1 MRSHKESISKAA
13 INRVIR
19 DYLGQYKKY
28 PFSSAVGLFVPALGS
43 ILIFFIPPLI
53 IARIVNTFSA
63 QGDTSISALSLW
75 IGLFAFSWFMGE
87 VLWRIGMHALIRA
100 ESASIQDLHKQ
111 SFHELIQRDYHFFTN
126 HFVGTI
132 TKQTIAY
139 ARNFEKFTD
148 TMSFQVINNIIP
160 MIFACV
166 ILWQYS
172 PVIPLVLLACIVGT
186 IFIALPIIR
195 RRMKLVIARHDAQSK
210 TVGML
215 SDSISNILTVKSFAQ
230 EVSEETSFAA
240 CVDDTMMKWKKAANY
255 QNLRFDTVISPIY
268 VMTNVLGLIMSLFF
282 VHRLNLP
289 TGTLVVIYSYY
300 ASVTRTFWDI
310 NRVYRDLESCISES
324 AEFTQMV
331 LKPAEIQDKVHAPS
345 LVVKKAAI
353 TFKNVHFSY
362 GKKQEDKDMFLSKFD
377 LAIKSNQKIGLVGP
391 SGGGKT
397 TITKL
402 LLRFLDIKRGSISID
417 GQDISHVTQTS
428 LRDHIAY
435 VPQEPLLFHQSL
447 YDNIAYGNK
456 NATKE
461 EVMQAAKLAHADEFI
476 QTLPHGYETMVGERG
491 IKLSGGQR
499 QRIAIARAILKKAS
513 ILILDEAT
521 SALDS
526 ESEKYIQEGFRELM
540 KNKTALVIA
549 HRLSTIKNLD
559 RILVLADGKIVQDG
573 THDELI
579 KQTGL
584 YATLWGHQSGEFLVD

>member
-13 INRVIR
+13 INRVLR
-19 DYLGQYKKY
+19 DYFGQYKKY
-28 PFSSAVGLFVPALGS
+28 PFSSAVGLFVPSLGS

-53 IARIVNTFSA
+53 IARIVNTFSV

-75 IGLFAFSWFMGE
+75 IGLFAFSWLMGE
-87 VLWRIGMHALIRA
+87 VFWRIGMHALIRT
-100 ESASIQDLHKQ
+100 ESASMKDLHKQ

-148 TMSFQVINNIIP
+148 TMSFQVVNNLVP

-172 PVIPLVLLACIVGT
+172 PIIPLVLLSCIVVT

-240 CVDDTMMKWKKAANY
+240 CVDDTMMKWKNAANY
-255 QNLRFDTVISPIY
+255 QNLRFDTIISPIY
-268 VMTNVLGLIMSLFF
+268 VMTNVLGLLMSLFF

-289 TGTLVVIYSYY
+289 TGTLVIIYSYY
-300 ASVTRTFWDI
+300 ATVTRTFWDI

-331 LKPAEIQDKVHAPS
+331 LKPAEILDTVNAPA
-345 LVVKKAAI
+345 LVVKKPSI

-362 GKKQEDKDMFLSKFD
+362 GKKQEDEDMFLKKFD
-377 LAIKSNQKIGLVGP
+377 LSIKSNQKIGLV
-391 SGGGKT
+391 
-397 TITKL
+397 
-402 LLRFLDIKRGSISID
+402 
-417 GQDISHVTQTS
+417 
-428 LRDHIAY
+428 
-435 VPQEPLLFHQSL
+435 
-447 YDNIAYGNK
+447 
-456 NATKE
+456 
-461 EVMQAAKLAHADEFI
+461 
-476 QTLPHGYETMVGERG
+476 
-491 IKLSGGQR
+491 
-499 QRIAIARAILKKAS
+499 
-513 ILILDEAT
+513 
-521 SALDS
+521 
-526 ESEKYIQEGFRELM
+526 
-540 KNKTALVIA
+540 
-549 HRLSTIKNLD
+549 
-559 RILVLADGKIVQDG
+559 
-573 THDELI
+573 
-579 KQTGL
+579 
-584 YATLWGHQSGEFLVD
+584 

>member
-1 MRSHKESISKAA
+1 M
-13 INRVIR
+13 
-19 DYLGQYKKY
+19 L
-28 PFSSAVGLFVPALGS
+28 
-43 ILIFFIPPLI
+43 
-53 IARIVNTFSA
+53 
-63 QGDTSISALSLW
+63 
-75 IGLFAFSWFMGE
+75 IGLFALSWFMGE
-87 VLWRIGMHALIRA
+87 MLWRLGIHCMIRLETMGIKNLYRQA
-100 ESASIQDLHKQ
+100 
-111 SFHELIQRDYHFFTN
+111 FHELVHRDYHFFSN
-126 HFVGTI
+126 NFVGTI

-148 TMSFQVINNIIP
+148 TMSFNVINNIIP
-160 MIFACV
+160 TVFACI

-172 PVIPLVLLACIVGT
+172 PYIPLILLVCLAIV
-186 IFIALPIIR
+186 IVIALPIIR
-195 RRMKLVIARHDAQSK
+195 KRMVLVIARHDAQSR
-210 TVGML
+210 TSGML
-215 SDSISNILTVKSFAQ
+215 SDSVTNILTVKSFAQ
-230 EVSEETSFAA
+230 EASEEKTFEA
-240 CVDDTMMKWKKAANY
+240 CIDDAMIKWKRAADY
-255 QNLRFDTVISPIY
+255 QNLRFDTVISPMY
-268 VMTNVLGLIMSLFF
+268 VLTNALGLVIALFF
-282 VHRLNLP
+282 THKLSLP

-310 NRVYRDLESCISES
+310 NRVYRDIESCMSES

-331 LKPAEIQDKVHAPS
+331 LKPAEIQDVVNAPS
-345 LVVKKAAI
+345 LVVKKSSI

-362 GKKQEDKDMFLSKFD
+362 GKKQEDEDMFLSKFD

-456 NATKE
+456 SATRE

-476 QTLPHGYETMVGERG
+476 QTLPHKYETMVGERG
-491 IKLSGGQR
+491 VKLSGGQR
-499 QRIAIARAILKKAS
+499 QRIAIARAMLKQAP

-526 ESEKYIQEGFRELM
+526 ESEKYIQESFKELM